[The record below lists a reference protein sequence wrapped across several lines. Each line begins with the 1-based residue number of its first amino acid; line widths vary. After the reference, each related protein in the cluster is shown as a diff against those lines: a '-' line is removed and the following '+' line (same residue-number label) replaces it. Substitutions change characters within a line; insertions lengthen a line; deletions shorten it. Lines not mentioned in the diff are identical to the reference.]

1 MMISKSPAFPSASQP
16 GKPAAQTTDR
26 WDRIAHYSLL
36 TAIFFSGWNILRV
49 GSINLTFSDIALLV
63 CLIIIAV
70 RGRMTTMPFGSLTPF
85 WLMGLVMMLGGLFV
99 GSVVNGDPL
108 RWINIALQYSV
119 SLLLIP
125 MVLMQQDERTRSL
138 APLLFVLGTVLSQI
152 IGIGTTLL
160 FTPVQTTPWM
170 GNDFYTGNMRLGSM
184 AGEPNSNGAAVAF
197 AFPMLI
203 YVIRKR
209 QIPWI
214 VSLACLVL
222 LGWGLLLTAS
232 FSGFAATL
240 LTVLICLLML
250 GGFAYAFRLG
260 LVGGIAV
267 ALFLASGAP
276 LPQAFQQRV
285 GTALESGDISKAGTF
300 MGRSQLIEEAWTFT
314 EYHSVIGMGVDR
326 YRQLSAH
333 DNPVHNLY
341 LLIWNEGGIVAFAGL
356 IMLLTLLVLL
366 ATGGPRDRERKAP
379 AVAVLLVFLMYTT
392 SYPHMYSRMWIMPV
406 MVMLALLYT
415 PRRKAPP
422 THSRFIYA
430 SPAGPPHLLSF

>member
-1 MMISKSPAFPSASQP
+1 MMISTPPAFPSAPQP
-16 GKPAAQTTDR
+16 GKSAEPVGNR

-49 GSINLTFSDIALLV
+49 GSVNLTFSDIALLI
-63 CLIIIAV
+63 CLIITAS
-70 RGRMTTMPFGSLTPF
+70 RGGLTPMPFGSLTPF
-85 WLMGLVMMLGGLFV
+85 WLMGIVLMLGGLFI

-125 MVLMQQDERTRSL
+125 MVLMQQEERTRSL

-160 FTPVQTTPWM
+160 FTPAETTPWM
-170 GNDFYTGNMRLGSM
+170 GNDFYSGNMRLGSM
-184 AGEPNSNGAAVAF
+184 AGEANSNGAAVAF

-203 YVIRKR
+203 YVMRR
-209 QIPWI
+209 RLIPWI
-214 VSLACLVL
+214 ASLACLVL
-222 LGWGLLLTAS
+222 LGWGLMLTAS

-240 LTVLICLLML
+240 LTVLICLLLL

-267 ALFLASGAP
+267 ALFLASGAS
-276 LPQAFQQRV
+276 LPHTFQQRV
-285 GTALESGDISKAGTF
+285 GSALETGDISKAGTF
-300 MGRSQLIEEAWTFT
+300 LGRSQLIEEAWTFA
-314 EYHSVIGMGVDR
+314 EQNSVIGMGVDR
-326 YRQLSAH
+326 YRQLSAY

-341 LLIWNEGGIVAFAGL
+341 LLIWNEGGIIAFAGL
-356 IMLLTLLVLL
+356 ILLLTLLALM
-366 ATGGPRDRERKAP
+366 AAGGPPDRERKAP
-379 AVAVLLVFLMYTT
+379 TVAVLVVFLIYTT

-406 MVMLALLYT
+406 MVMLALLHG
-415 PRRKAPP
+415 PRRAPP
-422 THSRFIYA
+422 EQPRFIYPA
-430 SPAGPPHLLSF
+430 PAGPPHVLSF